1 VYIYNAYYTA
11 HHRKRC
17 ALLVFQ
23 LSKDQAEE
31 AAVTVKLLRT
41 SGAAFC
47 MNMHQQLDQAML
59 ACNLLPTRPV
69 RKSPV
74 SATAKEYVTKLPQL
88 LSLSK
93 LNLTR
98 NNT

>member
-1 VYIYNAYYTA
+1 MYCAYYDA
-11 HHRKRC
+11 HHREYY

-31 AAVTVKLLRT
+31 AAVTVKSLRT
-41 SGAAFC
+41 SGADFC

-59 ACNLLPTRPV
+59 ACELLPTMPV

-93 LNLTR
+93 LSLTR
-98 NNT
+98 KNT